1 MNTEPIGKPLPG
13 RGPAPNPDARR
24 RLTHPNSGTFGCVTL
39 PAEGRDG
46 PIPDLPDPAPWLVK
60 LGGWPV
66 STRVAWAKLW
76 RTSAATHG
84 KNAERR
90 LHGWASLHAWMEI
103 NGPTSAGFGELRHV
117 AESHGLFPRA
127 LLSLR
132 WIVAAAPVE
141 STLAM
146 SARSNSSGTDRRTRF
161 LRAVAKVDGS

>member
-1 MNTEPIGKPLPG
+1 MARK
-13 RGPAPNPDARR
+13 ARR
-24 RLTHPNSGTFGCVTL
+24 LAGVDPCRLGEAVEDKRSDAWQECGTT
-39 PAEGRDG
+39 
-46 PIPDLPDPAPWLVK
+46 
-60 LGGWPV
+60 
-66 STRVAWAKLW
+66 
-76 RTSAATHG
+76 
-84 KNAERR
+84 